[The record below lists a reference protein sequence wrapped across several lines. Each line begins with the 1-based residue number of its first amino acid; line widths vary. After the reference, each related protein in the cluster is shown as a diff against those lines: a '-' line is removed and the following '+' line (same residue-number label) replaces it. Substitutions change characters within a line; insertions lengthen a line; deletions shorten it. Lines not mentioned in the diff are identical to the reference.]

1 MKILFLTE
9 NFPPEVNAIASRVH
23 ERAVYWVRDGHSV
36 TVISSFPNF
45 PQGKLYPGYRQKLWQ
60 VEYKDGIRVV
70 RVPTFIA
77 RNQGVALRTLDF
89 LSFMLS
95 SAIVSIFVARPDVV
109 VATSPQFFCAV
120 GGWFASLVKRR
131 PFVLEIAD
139 LWPASITAVGALRP
153 GRLIRLMERL
163 ELFLYRRSAAVVALT
178 RAFKRNLVRRG
189 VGSEKVY
196 VIRNGV
202 DLQRF
207 GPRAKD
213 VTLAKQLGL
222 DSKFVVGYLGTH
234 GMAHDLESVLAAARR
249 LANVPEVFFLFVGA
263 GAAKSALLART
274 AADEISNVVFVDP
287 QPKEAMPSYW
297 SLCDVA
303 LVHLKNEPTFAE
315 VIPSKIFE
323 AMGMGI
329 PILLVSPAGEAS
341 EIVEQEQCGAWV
353 PAGNSIALAERIRA
367 LVSGRDALD
376 GFRKRCLQS
385 APNHTR
391 QVQASSFIE
400 VLRVVTQS

>member
-1 MKILFLTE
+1 LVHVSMSRILVLFRGSDT
-9 NFPPEVNAIASRVH
+9 
-23 ERAVYWVRDGHSV
+23 
-36 TVISSFPNF
+36 
-45 PQGKLYPGYRQKLWQ
+45 
-60 VEYKDGIRVV
+60 
-70 RVPTFIA
+70 
-77 RNQGVALRTLDF
+77 
-89 LSFMLS
+89 
-95 SAIVSIFVARPDVV
+95 
-109 VATSPQFFCAV
+109 VATA
-120 GGWFASLVKRR
+120 
-131 PFVLEIAD
+131 
-139 LWPASITAVGALRP
+139 
-153 GRLIRLMERL
+153 
-163 ELFLYRRSAAVVALT
+163 
-178 RAFKRNLVRRG
+178 RAWQM
-189 VGSEKVY
+189 VGS
-196 VIRNGV
+196 
-202 DLQRF
+202 
-207 GPRAKD
+207 A
-213 VTLAKQLGL
+213 
-222 DSKFVVGYLGTH
+222 DS
-234 GMAHDLESVLAAARR
+234 
-249 LANVPEVFFLFVGA
+249 VP
-263 GAAKSALLART
+263 
-274 AADEISNVVFVDP
+274 ISNVVFVDP